1 VIEMAVTQFVALG
14 GVVLLAAM
22 SPGPDFAIVTRNAM
36 ISGRRAGMA
45 CGVGIAAG
53 VFTWAVV
60 TALGIAGLLAASAV
74 AFTAVKLVGA
84 AYLVLLGIRALLAAR
99 RGDYDGE
106 NNGDNVPHIPGARA
120 TGTLAAFRQGLVTN
134 LLNPKVAVFFVAL
147 LPQFLPTSATAVDH
161 LMLAVVAASVT
172 LIWFT
177 VLAGVVSALRRLL
190 TATRVRRTL
199 DTVMGTL
206 LVGLGIRIATT

>member
-1 VIEMAVTQFVALG
+1 MGVTQLVALG

-45 CGVGIAAG
+45 CGVGIAVG
-53 VFTWAVV
+53 VLVWAVV
-60 TALGIAGLLAASAV
+60 TTLGIAGLLAASAV

-84 AYLVLLGIRALLAAR
+84 AYLVLLGVRALLAAR
-99 RGDYDGE
+99 RGDYTTYQHTPD
-106 NNGDNVPHIPGARA
+106 ARA
-120 TGTLAAFRQGLVTN
+120 TGAVVAFRQGLVTN

-147 LPQFLPTSATAVDH
+147 LPQFLPTSATTVDH
-161 LMLAVVAASVT
+161 LLLAAVAAGVT
-172 LIWFT
+172 LTWFT

-190 TATRVRRTL
+190 TSNRARRTL
-199 DTVMGTL
+199 DVVTGTL
-206 LVGLGIRIATT
+206 LVGLGIRIATN

>member
-1 VIEMAVTQFVALG
+1 VVVTQFVALG

-36 ISGRRAGMA
+36 VSGRRAGMA
-45 CGVGIAAG
+45 CGVGIAVG

-99 RGDYDGE
+99 RGEYDTAQH
-106 NNGDNVPHIPGARA
+106 VPGTRA

-147 LPQFLPTSATAVDH
+147 LPQFLPTSATAADH
-161 LMLAVVAASVT
+161 LLLAGVAAGVT
-172 LIWFT
+172 LTWFT

-190 TATRVRRTL
+190 TANRVRRTL
-199 DTVMGTL
+199 DALMGTL
-206 LVGLGIRIATT
+206 LVGLGVRMATT

>member
-1 VIEMAVTQFVALG
+1 MIVTQFVALG

-36 ISGRRAGMA
+36 VSGRRAGMA
-45 CGVGIAAG
+45 CGAGIAVG
-53 VFTWAVV
+53 VFAWAVV

-84 AYLVLLGIRALLAAR
+84 GYLVVLGVRALLAAR
-99 RGDYDGE
+99 RGEYDSAE
-106 NNGDNVPHIPGARA
+106 HVPGARA
-120 TGTLAAFRQGLVTN
+120 TSAPAAFRQGIVTN

-147 LPQFLPTSATAVDH
+147 LPQFLPASATAADH
-161 LMLAVVAASVT
+161 LLLAGVAAGVT
-172 LIWFT
+172 LTWFT

-190 TATRVRRTL
+190 TGNRVRRGIDAL
-199 DTVMGTL
+199 MGTL
-206 LVGLGIRIATT
+206 LVGLGVRMATG

>member
-1 VIEMAVTQFVALG
+1 MAVTQFVALG

-45 CGVGIAAG
+45 CGVGIAVG
-53 VFTWAVV
+53 VFAWAVV

-74 AFTAVKLVGA
+74 AFTVVKLVGA
-84 AYLVLLGIRALLAAR
+84 AYLVLLGVRALLAAR
-99 RGDYDGE
+99 RGNYDG
-106 NNGDNVPHIPGARA
+106 NNDGVPHTRGARA

-147 LPQFLPTSATAVDH
+147 LPQFLPTSASALDH
-161 LMLAVVAASVT
+161 LLLAVVAAGVT
-172 LIWFT
+172 LTWFT
-177 VLAGVVSALRRLL
+177 VLAGVVSSLRRLL
-190 TATRVRRTL
+190 TANRVRRTL
-199 DTVMGTL
+199 DAVMGTL

>member
-1 VIEMAVTQFVALG
+1 VVVTQFVALG

-45 CGVGIAAG
+45 CGAGIAVG
-53 VFTWAVV
+53 VFAWAVV

-84 AYLVLLGIRALLAAR
+84 GYLVVLGVRALLAAR
-99 RGDYDGE
+99 RGEYDSAE
-106 NNGDNVPHIPGARA
+106 HLPGART
-120 TGTLAAFRQGLVTN
+120 TGAPAAFRQGLVTN

-147 LPQFLPTSATAVDH
+147 LPQFLPASATTTDH
-161 LMLAVVAASVT
+161 LLLAGVAAGVT
-172 LIWFT
+172 LTWFT

-190 TATRVRRTL
+190 TATRVRRGIDAL
-199 DTVMGTL
+199 MGTL
-206 LVGLGIRIATT
+206 LVGLGVRMATG

>member
-1 VIEMAVTQFVALG
+1 MGVTQLVALG

-45 CGVGIAAG
+45 CGVGIAVG
-53 VFTWAVV
+53 VLVWAVV
-60 TALGIAGLLAASAV
+60 TTLGIAGLLAASAV

-84 AYLVLLGIRALLAAR
+84 AYLVLLGVRALLAAR
-99 RGDYDGE
+99 RGDYTTYQHTPD
-106 NNGDNVPHIPGARA
+106 ARA
-120 TGTLAAFRQGLVTN
+120 TGAVVAFRQGLVTN

-147 LPQFLPTSATAVDH
+147 LPQFLPTSATTVDH
-161 LMLAVVAASVT
+161 LLLAAVAAGVT
-172 LIWFT
+172 LTWFT

-190 TATRVRRTL
+190 TSNRARRTL
-199 DTVMGTL
+199 DAVTGTL
-206 LVGLGIRIATT
+206 LVGLGVRIATN

>member
-45 CGVGIAAG
+45 CGVGIAVG
-53 VFTWAVV
+53 VFAWAVV
-60 TALGIAGLLAASAV
+60 TALGIASLLAASAV

-84 AYLVLLGIRALLAAR
+84 AYLLLLGIRALLSAR
-99 RGDYDGE
+99 RGDYDGNDYG
-106 NNGDNVPHIPGARA
+106 NNDGVPHIRGVRA

-147 LPQFLPTSATAVDH
+147 LPQFLPTIDA
-161 LMLAVVAASVT
+161 
-172 LIWFT
+172 
-177 VLAGVVSALRRLL
+177 
-190 TATRVRRTL
+190 
-199 DTVMGTL
+199 VMGTL

>member
-45 CGVGIAAG
+45 CGAGIAVG
-53 VFTWAVV
+53 VFAWAVV
-60 TALGIAGLLAASAV
+60 TALGIAGLLAASAM
-74 AFTAVKLVGA
+74 AFTAVKLIGA
-84 AYLVLLGIRALLAAR
+84 GYLVLLGIRALLAAR
-99 RGDYDGE
+99 RGDYDG
-106 NNGDNVPHIPGARA
+106 NNDGVPHIPGARA

-147 LPQFLPTSATAVDH
+147 LPQFLPASATALDH
-161 LMLAVVAASVT
+161 LLLAVVAAGVT
-172 LIWFT
+172 LTWFT

-190 TATRVRRTL
+190 TANRVRRTI
-199 DTVMGTL
+199 DAVMGTL

>member
-1 VIEMAVTQFVALG
+1 MNDAACVAFLQ
-14 GVVLLAAM
+14 LAAM

-45 CGVGIAAG
+45 CGAGIAVG
-53 VFTWAVV
+53 VFAWAVV
-60 TALGIAGLLAASAV
+60 TALGIAGLLAASAM
-74 AFTAVKLVGA
+74 AFTAVKLIGA
-84 AYLVLLGIRALLAAR
+84 GYLVLLGIRALLAAR
-99 RGDYDGE
+99 RGDYDG
-106 NNGDNVPHIPGARA
+106 NNDGVPHIPGARA

-147 LPQFLPTSATAVDH
+147 LPQFLPASATALDH
-161 LMLAVVAASVT
+161 LLLAVVAAGVT
-172 LIWFT
+172 LTWFT

-190 TATRVRRTL
+190 TANRVRRTI
-199 DTVMGTL
+199 DAVMGTL

>member
-1 VIEMAVTQFVALG
+1 VIEMPVTQFVALG

-45 CGVGIAAG
+45 CGVGIAVG
-53 VFTWAVV
+53 VFAWAVV

-84 AYLVLLGIRALLAAR
+84 AYLVYLGVRALLAAR
-99 RGDYDGE
+99 RGDYD
-106 NNGDNVPHIPGARA
+106 NARHLPGPKASGA
-120 TGTLAAFRQGLVTN
+120 LAAFRQGLVTN

-147 LPQFLPTSATAVDH
+147 LPQFLPTSATAADH
-161 LMLAVVAASVT
+161 LLLAVVAAGVT
-172 LIWFT
+172 LTWFT
-177 VLAGVVSALRRLL
+177 VLAGVVSALSRLL
-190 TATRVRRTL
+190 TASRVRRVL

-206 LVGLGIRIATT
+206 LVGLGIRLATN